1 MSLTKGCQGS
11 MGSTS
16 SWSFRISLRAERALG
31 HLGFH
36 LTSSFPRYSFRG
48 HLVVMVGGWGI
59 PQAGVAVA
67 LLAKIK
73 GGCTVSATVSANKVG
88 VGGVVVAGSSQSACM
103 TGSLT
108 GGGWW
113 MCQQVLYQGTDL
125 IDGLGWGVGVFCINS
140 IHSSAHFGGLGSGQ
154 CGSQTGP
161 VRIITGELKL
171 GLVM

>member
-16 SWSFRISLRAERALG
+16 SWSFWISLRAERALG

-36 LTSSFPRYSFRG
+36 LTSSFAWYSFWG
-48 HLVVMVGGWGI
+48 HLVVIVGGWGT

-103 TGSLT
+103 TGSST
-108 GGGWW
+108 GGVGGCARKSCTRAQTSLMVWGGELV
-113 MCQQVLYQGTDL
+113 CSAL
-125 IDGLGWGVGVFCINS
+125 ILSIALPTLGDSVPMRVIIRVVQS
-140 IHSSAHFGGLGSGQ
+140 ASSLGS
-154 CGSQTGP
+154 
-161 VRIITGELKL
+161 
-171 GLVM
+171 